1 MSKQRAIAIH
11 SVVHNNRR
19 IKPIFLLLLLV
30 GVLFYFTPLAQ
41 ASATGGHSEGNE
53 EGHEGNFIMEHLT
66 ETDAIE
72 VPIPTSHGWMKIS
85 LDALSVPEERWLFG
99 FIDYSITKQVI
110 WMWFIVLFL
119 FVTFKL
125 AFRGGKLMRN
135 KFAHLLEVY
144 ILFIRDDVVYTNMD
158 KENGDRLM
166 PFFLTVF
173 FFILACNLFG
183 MIPSGHTATGNVN
196 VTAGLAI
203 IAFFVIQG
211 MGVARNGFFKHFKS
225 MVPSG
230 LPAFVVPIMIPVE
243 IISMLTKPFALCI
256 RLFANMV
263 AGHAVILAFFGL
275 IFMAKSYIIAPL
287 PLAGVL
293 FISLLEVFIAHL
305 QAFIFTILT
314 VLFTSMT
321 IHPSH

>member
-1 MSKQRAIAIH
+1 MSKNTLHTTKSSYRNIGWT
-11 SVVHNNRR
+11 R
-19 IKPIFLLLLLV
+19 PFFLLFLLTGLI
-30 GVLFYFTPLAQ
+30 LFFTPSVHAAESSEHGEAQ
-41 ASATGGHSEGNE
+41 E

-72 VPIPTSHGWMKIS
+72 VPIPTSHGWMKFS

-119 FVTFKL
+119 LVTFKL

-173 FFILACNLFG
+173 FFILTCNLFG
-183 MIPSGHTATGNVN
+183 MIPSGHTPTGNVN
-196 VTAGLAI
+196 VTAGLALI
-203 IAFFVIQG
+203 SFFIIQG
-211 MGVARNGFFKHFKS
+211 MGIARNGFFKHFKL

-230 LPAFVVPIMIPVE
+230 LPAFVIPIMIPVE

-275 IFMAKSYIIAPL
+275 IFMAKSYVIAPL